1 MQQASAQA
9 LTERLGKNDRVAAV
23 YYPGLDGHPLKAAH
37 DAQSSGPG
45 AVFSFKTKTTE
56 GALRFLGR
64 TRLAA
69 AAVSLGG
76 VETIA
81 SYPVRMSHA
90 SMPREERERL
100 GITDTL
106 IRISVGLEDRDDLA
120 ADFEEALAE

>member
-1 MQQASAQA
+1 LAN
-9 LTERLGKNDRVAAV
+9 KNVAAV
-23 YYPGLDGHPLKAAH
+23 YYPGLEGHPLKAVH
-37 DAQSSGPG
+37 DSQACGAG
-45 AVFSFKTKTTE
+45 AVLSFTTQTLA

-90 SMPREERERL
+90 SIPPQEREWL

-106 IRISVGLEDRDDLA
+106 IRISAGLEDPDDLA
-120 ADFEEALAE
+120 ADFEAALAE